1 MKLPILSVA
10 VASCLGFTS
19 FGVNATEADPRL
31 VMPGD
36 IKPEKINAQERN
48 PFERRVELKSE
59 DELAAGAE
67 LSEEDRVRQKFNS
80 LKVRGGT
87 AGVRVLL
94 SDMILEKGKLVDP
107 VLADQTINLVVSELT
122 TDEIVL
128 TWVDDIGKKRPRTI
142 VVPYDLTPRVAS
154 QLSGQTDLKKIEDR
168 LMMEQVMTRAERPE
182 MPKFKAKGP
191 DGKIHE
197 IDAGAVAGQ

>member
-1 MKLPILSVA
+1 MKFPILFFITLSLLLA
-10 VASCLGFTS
+10 ASQ
-19 FGVNATEADPRL
+19 GVRATEADPRL

-36 IKPEKINAQERN
+36 IKPAKLTDDERN
-48 PFERRVELKSE
+48 PFERRVELKTE
-59 DELAAGAE
+59 DDLAHGVE

-80 LKVRGGT
+80 LQVRGGT

-94 SDMILEKGKLVDP
+94 SDMILEKGKLVAP

-122 TDEIVL
+122 AEEIVL

-154 QLSGQTDLKKIEDR
+154 LLSGQTDLKDSDDR
-168 LMMEQVMTRAERPE
+168 VMMEQVMTRSTRPD
-182 MPKFKAKGP
+182 MPKFKGKGT

-197 IDAGAVAGQ
+197 IDTGAVAGQ

>member
-1 MKLPILSVA
+1 MKLSILFVTTATLLA
-10 VASCLGFTS
+10 VVSPGAS
-19 FGVNATEADPRL
+19 ATEADPRL

-36 IKPEKINAQERN
+36 IKPEKIAAEERN
-48 PFERRVELKSE
+48 PFERRVELKNE
-59 DELAAGAE
+59 DDLAAGVE

-80 LKVRGGT
+80 FKVRGGT

-94 SDMILEKGKLVDP
+94 SDMILEKGKMVDP
-107 VLADQTINLVVSELT
+107 VLAEQTINLVVSELS

-154 QLSGQTDLKKIEDR
+154 QLSGQTDLKTSDDR
-168 LMMEQVMTRAERPE
+168 VMMEQVMTRAARPE
-182 MPKFKAKGP
+182 MPTFKAEGP

-197 IDAGAVAGQ
+197 IDTGSVAGQ